1 MGYTI
6 IFGEQER
13 NISDEAGHAVEA
25 AIAAESPLVTIAIDL
40 AGDGGESHQ
49 VTLVT
54 RRIVALIRDR
64 GQYDDGEPRPD

>member
-13 NISDEAGHAVEA
+13 NISDEAGRAVEA

-40 AGDGGESHQ
+40 AGDGGS
-49 VTLVT
+49 
-54 RRIVALIRDR
+54 RIK
-64 GQYDDGEPRPD
+64 